1 MPKKSWDR
9 ILEIGYHISVQRL
22 SRILFESLDKIYSH
36 EITFL
41 FNCLIYLQQI
51 AKQQLVVQLCNHF
64 WTYREHCM
72 KSVRICCSSGPYSV
86 QMRENTDEK
95 DPEYGLFYSV
105 KVIDLTRRMLLFYFP
120 FLITTC
126 RGSSSHLF
134 YIVAVRQ
141 SFSKFPGK
149 RVIYIYS
156 AKINP
161 SIFWK

>member
-9 ILEIGYHISVQRL
+9 IVEIGYHISVQRL

-51 AKQQLVVQLCNHF
+51 AKQQLVVQLCNQF

-72 KSVRICCSSGPYSV
+72 KSVRICCSPYSV

-95 DPEYGLFYSV
+95 DPEYGLFCSV
-105 KVIDLTRRMLLFYFP
+105 EMLDLTRRMLLFYFP

-126 RGSSSHLF
+126 RGSCSDLF
-134 YIVAVRQ
+134 CIVAVRQ

-149 RVIYIYS
+149 RVIYMYS
-156 AKINP
+156 NKINP
-161 SIFWK
+161 SIFSK

>member
-105 KVIDLTRRMLLFYFP
+105 EMIDLLRRMLLFYFP

>member
-1 MPKKSWDR
+1 
-9 ILEIGYHISVQRL
+9 
-22 SRILFESLDKIYSH
+22 
-36 EITFL
+36 
-41 FNCLIYLQQI
+41 
-51 AKQQLVVQLCNHF
+51 
-64 WTYREHCM
+64 M

-105 KVIDLTRRMLLFYFP
+105 KIIDLTRRMLLFYFP

-161 SIFWK
+161 SIF